1 MRHAPPPALLANIQR
16 WQEEIHQSI
25 DQLKASVSARAQAAA
40 PAPVPVARAPEAKKQ
55 PKQEA
60 PKRAVAAQQQP
71 QEMVR
76 IGADVLEA
84 LVNLAGETSI
94 NRGRVEQGISEF
106 TTHVSEMGHTIE
118 RLYEQLRRL
127 DVETEA
133 TIMSNYQQGVEA
145 GQYDE
150 DFDPLEMDQYS
161 ELHQITK
168 QLSESASDLLDLKN
182 TLIDRTRDTETLL
195 LQQSR
200 INTELQEKLMRTRM
214 VPFSRLVPRLRRI
227 VRQVSGEINKAVEF
241 DVLNPEGEL
250 DRTLMERIVAPL
262 EHMLRNAVD
271 HGIEDAAGRAAAG
284 KPASGTVT
292 LELTREGGEVVLI
305 LSDDGKGID
314 TVAVRRK
321 AVERG
326 LIDDDSDLTDQ
337 EIQQF
342 IFNAGFSTAAKVT
355 QISGRG
361 VGMDV
366 VASEIKQ
373 MGGSVTIDSK
383 MGVGTK
389 FVIRLPFT
397 LAMNRALMI
406 RVGED
411 QYAIPL
417 NQIDG
422 IVRISPYELENYF
435 GEDSQPFIYARQNFE
450 LAYMGDFVHGQRKP
464 THLMN
469 SQTPLPVLLIR
480 STEHQVAVL
489 VDGLIGSREVVV
501 KSVGP
506 QLSTV
511 AGISGATIL
520 GDGSVVIIL
529 DIHSLIRAAHMQRQ
543 HRIERRRELPED
555 LTPQMEELAET
566 LAAEH
571 QAEEE
576 ARRTPLIMVTDDS
589 VTVRKVTTRLLERN
603 GYEVITAKDGMDAVA
618 KLEDHKPDLMLL
630 DIEMPR
636 MDGFEVASHVR
647 HEDRLKDV
655 PIIMITSRT
664 GEKHRERAFEIGVNS
679 YMGKPF
685 QEGELLNT
693 IQELLAQARE
703 KVDL

>member
-1 MRHAPPPALLANIQR
+1 
-16 WQEEIHQSI
+16 
-25 DQLKASVSARAQAAA
+25 
-40 PAPVPVARAPEAKKQ
+40 
-55 PKQEA
+55 
-60 PKRAVAAQQQP
+60 
-71 QEMVR
+71 
-76 IGADVLEA
+76 
-84 LVNLAGETSI
+84 
-94 NRGRVEQGISEF
+94 
-106 TTHVSEMGHTIE
+106 
-118 RLYEQLRRL
+118 
-127 DVETEA
+127 
-133 TIMSNYQQGVEA
+133 
-145 GQYDE
+145 
-150 DFDPLEMDQYS
+150 
-161 ELHQITK
+161 
-168 QLSESASDLLDLKN
+168 
-182 TLIDRTRDTETLL
+182 
-195 LQQSR
+195 
-200 INTELQEKLMRTRM
+200 
-214 VPFSRLVPRLRRI
+214 
-227 VRQVSGEINKAVEF
+227 
-241 DVLNPEGEL
+241 
-250 DRTLMERIVAPL
+250 
-262 EHMLRNAVD
+262 
-271 HGIEDAAGRAAAG
+271 DAAGRAAAG

-326 LIDDDSDLTDQ
+326 LIDEDADLTDQ

-373 MGGSVTIDSK
+373 MGGSVTIESK
-383 MGVGTK
+383 MGIGTR
-389 FVIRLPFT
+389 FVVRLPFT

-435 GEDSQPFIYARQNFE
+435 GEDSQPFVYARQSFE

-555 LTPQMEELAET
+555 LAPQMEELAET
-566 LAAEH
+566 LAGEQ

-647 HEDRLKDV
+647 HEERLKDV

-703 KVDL
+703 KVSS